1 MKKQPSPQTYI
12 LHGYW
17 CSEFHGTDGP
27 LRIEHHSPSPL
38 SHKLVEAGKSLG
50 YPPSNDYNTG
60 STQGKLFYNVHYII
74 RILLVAV
81 CRRANCS
88 RKKKQKTTTFSK
100 GYFQHPALMSLNIA
114 RNITFKKCASLNCS
128 YNTFPIPHSF

>member
-1 MKKQPSPQTYI
+1 MLFVQMLCLINIISRLTRHCAQMKKQPSPQTYI

-17 CSEFHGTDGP
+17 CSEFHGTGGP

-38 SHKLVEAGKSLG
+38 SHKLVEAGRSLE

-74 RILLVAV
+74 RILLVTV
-81 CRRANCS
+81 CGRVNCS
-88 RKKKQKTTTFSK
+88 RKKKQ
-100 GYFQHPALMSLNIA
+100 QHFLRVIFNILHL
-114 RNITFKKCASLNCS
+114 FL
-128 YNTFPIPHSF
+128 